1 MMTKRTTL
9 SVAGFCLALVPGLLS
24 SRPSAGQT
32 LAADVYQAG
41 PIRLAPDPSFGK
53 ETDWNLLFYDLFCDL
68 AVAPDGSIFAACSR
82 QHKIFKFDPQGKLV
96 KTFGREGQG
105 PGDFKYPDNLS
116 VLDGKYLV
124 VGEYA
129 ESRRISLFDLEG
141 NFKQLLTTKGA
152 PFRAVAMRDGK
163 IAYIVFSHR
172 GEGPTALKRIESV
185 VIRGINS
192 ALETEVA
199 RFTFNPQSIMMRPG
213 GSISFGDFL
222 GGSTFIAATKEGN
235 LVVGNSLQT
244 SLEVF
249 SPAGAKL
256 SSIDLGIE
264 PVPVTNDYRTKYKDH
279 QLDGM
284 RQDSRYS
291 QGPFKDM
298 LKQLEKASFDHLFS
312 DHLPLYREVLT
323 DAEGNLLVFRKTD
336 CLGECPILVR
346 VYSPEGRFICET
358 EVKAESFGLPVDP
371 RQKNMVFGM
380 TGLIALVEVK
390 DAEDFELRLIRV
402 NYGPAPR

>member
-1 MMTKRTTL
+1 MTKRRAL
-9 SVAGFCLALVPGLLS
+9 SVAGVCLALIPALFS
-24 SRPSAGQT
+24 SAPPSGQSP
-32 LAADVYQAG
+32 ADVYKAG
-41 PIRLAPDPSFGK
+41 SIRLVPDPAFGK
-53 ETDWNLLFYDLFCDL
+53 ATDWNLLFYDLFCDL
-68 AVAPDGSIFAACSR
+68 AVAPDGSIFIANSR

-105 PGDFKYPDNLS
+105 PGDFKYPGDLS
-116 VLDGKYLV
+116 VLDGKFLV

-141 NFKQLLTTKGA
+141 NFKQLITTKGA
-152 PFRAVAMRDGK
+152 PFRAVALRDGK
-163 IAYIVFSHR
+163 IAYIVISHR

-185 VIRGINS
+185 VIRGIDS
-192 ALETEVA
+192 PPETEVA

-213 GSISFGDFL
+213 GSISFGD
-222 GGSTFIAATKEGN
+222 GTAGETFIAATREGN

-249 SPAGAKL
+249 SPEGVKL
-256 SSIDLGIE
+256 SSVDLAIE
-264 PVPVTNDYRTKYKDH
+264 PLPVTNDYRTKYKDY
-279 QLDGM
+279 QLGEM

-312 DHLPLYREVLT
+312 DHLPLYREILV

-336 CLGECPILVR
+336 CLGECPILIR
-346 VYSPEGRFICET
+346 AYSPEGRFIRET
-358 EVKAESFGLPVDP
+358 EVKEESFRLAVDP
-371 RQKNMVFGM
+371 RQKNMVFGR
-380 TGLIALVEVK
+380 TGLIAMVEVK

-402 NYGPAPR
+402 NYRPSS